1 MRQQLHCVAKCAN
14 NCIVLQRS
22 KLRACKWTKGLM
34 SRIPFA
40 WNLLATRWQAKFNKQ
55 FYWQKLQNLFDIFAV
70 ILYSTRA
77 CFKGKCPWQRTI
89 LWKWQRF
96 AVFLKKF
103 NAFFV
108 ERSDT
113 KHFKTK
119 SKRRTQ
125 KKFQKFQK
133 NIGKTVDTKGEL

>member
-1 MRQQLHCVAKCAN
+1 MRQQLHCVAKAQTACVQMGKTFEVKNTICVA
-14 NCIVLQRS
+14 CWQQGGKQSSTS
-22 KLRACKWTKGLM
+22 K
-34 SRIPFA
+34 F
-40 WNLLATRWQAKFNKQ
+40 F
-55 FYWQKLQNLFDIFAV
+55 WQKLQNLFDIFAV

-108 ERSDT
+108 ERSAT

-119 SKRRTQ
+119 SKRKTQ

>member
-1 MRQQLHCVAKCAN
+1 MAKCAN
-14 NCIVLQRS
+14 NCIVLQRR
-22 KLRACKWTKGLM
+22 KLRACKWTKRLK

-40 WNLLATRWQAKFNKQ
+40 WLVGNKVANKVQQAIF
-55 FYWQKLQNLFDIFAV
+55 WQKLQNLFDIFAV

-108 ERSDT
+108 ERSAT

>member
-1 MRQQLHCVAKCAN
+1 MAKCAN
-14 NCIVLQRS
+14 NCIVLQRRN
-22 KLRACKWTKGLM
+22 LRACKWTKRLK

-40 WNLLATRWQAKFNKQ
+40 WLVGNKVANKVQQAF
-55 FYWQKLQNLFDIFAV
+55 FWQKLQNLFDIFAV

-77 CFKGKCPWQRTI
+77 CSKGKCSWQRTI

>member
-1 MRQQLHCVAKCAN
+1 MRQQLHCVAKA
-14 NCIVLQRS
+14 QT
-22 KLRACKWTKGLM
+22 ACVQMGKTFEVKNT
-34 SRIPFA
+34 ICVA
-40 WNLLATRWQAKFNKQ
+40 CWQQGGKQ
-55 FYWQKLQNLFDIFAV
+55 SSTSNFFWQKLQNLFDIFAV

-108 ERSDT
+108 ERSAT

-119 SKRRTQ
+119 SKRKTQ